1 MSTLLTPTR
10 RWLIRGSG
18 LLAAASALP
27 VWAAAPATRRSGNS
41 LLDVRVWPSP
51 GSTRITIES
60 EQALVGTQFIMDNP
74 PRLVVDV
81 DGLELTPKL
90 RELFE
95 RSGALGKD
103 DPYVG
108 GVRLGQSRPQRVRM
122 VFDLRQ
128 PCRPEVFS
136 LAPAAPH
143 RHRLIFD
150 LYPERLPDRSSGS
163 SMAEASPQPPR
174 QEPVESARNERTE
187 RQTSTSS
194 IERLFVV
201 AIDPGHGGEDPGAI
215 GPTGLREKDVVLAL
229 ARQLAER
236 LNSRP
241 GMRAVLTRDGDYFV
255 PLHERVAKA
264 RQIRAD
270 LFVSIH
276 ADAYFNTHARGA
288 SVFALS
294 DSGATS
300 TAARWMAKRENAS
313 DLVGGINVASADAQV
328 LRALIDMS
336 TTAQIKSSLKLGHEL
351 LGTIGQVGR
360 LHKQRVEQAGFAV
373 LKAPDIP
380 SVLVETAFI
389 SNPEEEARL
398 RHPRYQERLT
408 AALQAGISRYVSLH
422 APAPRRQLI

>member
-1 MSTLLTPTR
+1 MSLLLTPSR
-10 RWLIRGSG
+10 RLLIRGSG

-27 VWAAAPATRRSGNS
+27 VWAAIAPSRRSNS
-41 LLDVRVWPSP
+41 LMDVRVWPSP
-51 GSTRITIES
+51 GSTRITIEAD
-60 EQALVGTQFIMDNP
+60 QPLVGTQFIMDNP
-74 PRLVVDV
+74 PRLVVDI
-81 DGLELTPKL
+81 DGLDLTPKL

-95 RSGALGKD
+95 RPGALGRD

-136 LAPAAPH
+136 LAPTAPH

-150 LYPERLPDRSSGS
+150 LYPERLPAALTEANPPSPSQTVRPDLDTARTESQERAKPSS
-163 SMAEASPQPPR
+163 SM
-174 QEPVESARNERTE
+174 
-187 RQTSTSS
+187 
-194 IERLFVV
+194 ERLFVI

-215 GPTGLREKDVVLAL
+215 GPTGLREKDVVLSL
-229 ARQLAER
+229 AKQLAER
-236 LNSRP
+236 LNARP
-241 GMRAVLTRDGDYFV
+241 GLRAVLTRDGDYFV

-313 DLVGGINVASADAQV
+313 DLVGGINVASTDAQV

-336 TTAQIKSSLKLGHEL
+336 TTAQIRSSLKLGHEL

-380 SVLVETAFI
+380 SVLIETAFI

-408 AALQAGISRYVSLH
+408 AALQAGISRYIGLH
-422 APAPRRQLI
+422 APAPRRRLV

>member
-1 MSTLLTPTR
+1 MSLLLTPSR
-10 RWLIRGSG
+10 RLLIRGSG

-27 VWAAAPATRRSGNS
+27 VWAAIAPPRRSNS
-41 LLDVRVWPSP
+41 LMDVRVWPSP

-60 EQALVGTQFIMDNP
+60 DQPLVGTQFIMDNP

-81 DGLELTPKL
+81 DGLELTPRL

-150 LYPERLPDRSSGS
+150 LYPEPLPDRSNGAPVS
-163 SMAEASPQPPR
+163 EANPEP
-174 QEPVESARNERTE
+174 QEPARNERIN
-187 RQTSTSS
+187 RQPPS

-229 ARQLAER
+229 ARQLADR
-236 LNSRP
+236 LNARP